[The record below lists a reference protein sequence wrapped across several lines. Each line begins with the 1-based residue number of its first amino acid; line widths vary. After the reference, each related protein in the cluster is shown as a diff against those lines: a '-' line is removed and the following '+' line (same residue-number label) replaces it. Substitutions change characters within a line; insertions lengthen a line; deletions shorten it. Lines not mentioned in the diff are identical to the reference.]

1 MSARGMLAVLVL
13 TALVVLPRTASSA
26 IVEKWHTAN
35 GTSYRVL
42 NRGGDLLG
50 NGSYEMVTAEPVAG
64 GVERVAVRS
73 VATGAL
79 VAQSAGTYKVSQLW
93 LADLDGNG
101 TTAIIFW
108 DTVTGKLN
116 CLNHTLGSSTMPVRW
131 SFVASANWRLA
142 DFGGNGSPELVT
154 VEPGTGETGQITVRS
169 AATGALLA
177 QTAKAPPIYTVG
189 DLWIADLDADGLV
202 EILFKDTAGHTLNCL
217 TFTSGPNSL
226 TVRWSYVA
234 ETNWLF
240 VDLDGNGKLYLAF
253 EAGADPNYRIYDRNG
268 AQVAMFQ
275 PTGAPSGNGWEVYMR
290 PDDYDGDGRQ
300 ELLIDY
306 LHGQAPASD
315 ILYVYESN
323 SPVSVQA
330 VGEPRP
336 IELRASFPNP
346 ASSESRIGYS
356 LPSTGPASLRMFDV
370 TGRVVRTLVDGKVRA
385 GLHDAIWDGRDDR
398 GQSLPAGAYFCEL
411 NVGGKRV
418 TKRVVRL
425 Q

>member
-1 MSARGMLAVLVL
+1 MSVRGMLAVLVF
-13 TALVVLPRTASSA
+13 TALTVFPRTAACA
-26 IVEKWHTAN
+26 IVEKWHTPN

-42 NRGGDLLG
+42 STGGDLLG
-50 NGSYEMVTAEPVAG
+50 NGSYEMITAEPVAG

-93 LADLDGNG
+93 RADLDGNG
-101 TTAIIFW
+101 SVEIIFW

-116 CLNHTLGSSTMPVRW
+116 CLNHTLGSSAMPVRW
-131 SFVASANWRLA
+131 SFVASADWRLT
-142 DFGGNGSPELVT
+142 DFGGNGSYELIT
-154 VEPGTGETGQITVRS
+154 VESAGGTAGRVTLRL

-177 QTAKAPPIYTVG
+177 QTALAYDVG
-189 DLWIADLDADGLV
+189 ELWLTDLDADGLS
-202 EILFKDTAGHTLNCL
+202 EILFSDTVTHKLSCLTYTAG
-217 TFTSGPNSL
+217 PNTL
-226 TVRWSYVA
+226 TVRWSFPA

-253 EAGADPNYRIYDRNG
+253 QQALADPSYFIYDRNG
-268 AQVAMFQ
+268 ALVTTFH
-275 PTGAPSGNGWEVYMR
+275 PTGAPVGNGWTAYMR
-290 PDDYDGDGRQ
+290 PEDYDGDGRQ

-306 LHGQAPASD
+306 EYGPAPGSN

-323 SPVSVQA
+323 TPVSVQTA
-330 VGEPRP
+330 GEPRP

-346 ASSESRIGYS
+346 TSSESRIGYS

-370 TGRVVRTLVDGKVRA
+370 TGRVVKTLVDGKVQA

-411 NVGGKRV
+411 NVGGQRV